1 MMLVVN
7 EWNINQKD
15 LFDAGQPPQPDNPAS
30 RVRFCPACGA
40 PFLRGK
46 GARPPDQP
54 EGPEYC
60 QPDCLPGQRQDSLQN
75 Y

>member
-1 MMLVVN
+1 MMPVVN
-7 EWNINQKD
+7 EWNINPKD
-15 LFDAGQPPQPDNPAS
+15 FLDAGQPPQPEKPAS
-30 RVRFCPACGA
+30 RVRFCPACGS

-60 QPDCLPGQRQDSLQN
+60 QPDCLPGRN
-75 Y
+75 YREKQSK